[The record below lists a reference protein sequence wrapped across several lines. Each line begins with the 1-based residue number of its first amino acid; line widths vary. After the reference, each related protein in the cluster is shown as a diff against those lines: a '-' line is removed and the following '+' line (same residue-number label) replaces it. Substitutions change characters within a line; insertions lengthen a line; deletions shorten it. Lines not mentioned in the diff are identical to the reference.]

1 MGAKENY
8 PVRDT
13 ALGQSL
19 REFLA
24 GRRSIRRYLDLP
36 VARDLVDSLLEAAT
50 AAPSAHN
57 RQPWRFLVIEAQS
70 TKQRLAQAM
79 GERLRFD
86 RLRDG
91 DPLDAIE
98 SDVARSHARLT
109 GAPVLVLVCLTM
121 TDMDRYADERR
132 SRAER
137 SMALQG
143 TAMAA
148 QNLLFAAHAA
158 GLGAC
163 WMCAPLF
170 CPDTVASVL
179 ALQSDWE
186 PQALITFG
194 YPADRGKPFRRR
206 PSSELVRYEDRER

>member
-1 MGAKENY
+1 VGAKDSCS
-8 PVRDT
+8 PSDT

-19 REFLA
+19 KAFLA
-24 GRRSIRRYLDLP
+24 GRRSIRRYLELP
-36 VARDLVDSLLEAAT
+36 VARELVDSLLEAAT

-79 GERLRFD
+79 GNRLRFD

-98 SDVARSHARLT
+98 ADVSRSHARLT
-109 GAPVLVLVCLTM
+109 GAPVLVLVCMTM
-121 TDMDRYADERR
+121 ADMDRYADERR
-132 SRAER
+132 NQAER
-137 SMALQG
+137 SMGLQG
-143 TAMAA
+143 TAMAT

-179 ALQSDWE
+179 ALPPGWE
-186 PQALITFG
+186 PQAIITLG

-206 PSSELVRYEDRER
+206 PLSEVARYEDREP